1 MGAFLII
8 LVVIGNLLLF
18 SGALFGDLSDN
29 GIAWFLALGAIAFDI
44 YFIYSLVSKSSKNK
58 SNGQSIQPSA
68 GSTASGT
75 GGTRATT
82 PPEKDNTENGKLAQL
97 KRKYT
102 VPGIPSFSS
111 AVDPIQK
118 EMESYQCIDVLQ
130 TVNRVVSKRE
140 SHIKQLKV
148 IRSQYDNMLSCPGC
162 SSDKERIK
170 YFNSNEE
177 ALEKVKRKY
186 LDEHHALKKHKVK
199 LLSKESRAFEKLRTV
214 LNEISASQ
222 KITNDSGIA
231 FNSFAKI
238 NASIPGDLFESDRS
252 PIELNYGAY
261 RFFLTPDV
269 VLVYDKNN
277 EFVTALE
284 PMAVIIGFRERQ
296 KSVYASR
303 HGSGEWTYSDNVIAQ
318 DSKLVS
324 QGTARTSWLHTKKN
338 GGPDLRYSYNP
349 RYEWRTDTYTYTEF
363 NIQIGQFN
371 AVFSVSK
378 GSIVAK
384 LKPLVRDYCAI
395 SHRMNATPSLLRL
408 LESTAKTSDGI
419 ENLINEYE
427 EKSDSI
433 ICKEEKP

>member
-18 SGALFGDLSDN
+18 SGALFGNLSDN

-58 SNGQSIQPSA
+58 SNGKSIEPSP
-68 GSTASGT
+68 GSATSKQSGT
-75 GGTRATT
+75 RGTT
-82 PPEKDNTENGKLAQL
+82 PENDNSENGKLAQI
-97 KRKYT
+97 KRKYS

-118 EMESYQCIDVLQ
+118 ELESYQCIDVLQ
-130 TVNRVVSKRE
+130 AVNRVVSKRE

-148 IRSQYDNMLSCPGC
+148 IKSQYDYNLSCPDC

-170 YFNSNEE
+170 FLNSNEE
-177 ALEKVKRKY
+177 ALEKAKREY
-186 LDEHHALKKHKVK
+186 LDEHRKLKKYKVK
-199 LLSKESRAFEKLRTV
+199 LLSKESQAFEKLRTA
-214 LNEISASQ
+214 LKEISASQ

-231 FNSFAKI
+231 FDSFAKI
-238 NASIPGDLFESDRS
+238 NSSIPGDLFELEGS

-269 VLVYDKNN
+269 LLVYDKSN

-296 KSVYASR
+296 KSVSASR
-303 HGSGEWTYSDNVIAQ
+303 RGYGDWAFSDTVISQ
-318 DSKLVS
+318 DSKLIS
-324 QGTARTSWLHTKKN
+324 QGTPRTSWLHTKKN

-349 RYEWRTDTYTYTEF
+349 RYEWRTDTYSYTEF

-378 GSIVAK
+378 GSMVAK

-408 LESTAKTSDGI
+408 LESTAKTNDSI

-427 EKSDSI
+427 ETSDGI
-433 ICKEEKP
+433 ICKEVKP

>member
-58 SNGQSIQPSA
+58 SNGQSIQPSSGSASSGA
-68 GSTASGT
+68 GGIR
-75 GGTRATT
+75 GM
-82 PPEKDNTENGKLAQL
+82 PPSEKDNTDNGKLAQI
-97 KRKYT
+97 KRKYS
-102 VPGIPSFSS
+102 VPSIPSLSS

-118 EMESYQCIDVLQ
+118 ELESYQCIDVLQ
-130 TVNRVVSKRE
+130 AVNRVVSKRE
-140 SHIKQLKV
+140 SRIKQLKN
-148 IRSQYDNMLSCPGC
+148 IKSKYDNMLSCPGC

-170 YFNSNEE
+170 YLNSNEE
-177 ALEKVKRKY
+177 ALENAKREY
-186 LDEHHALKKHKVK
+186 LDEHRELKKYKVK
-199 LLSKESRAFEKLRTV
+199 LLPKESHAFEKLRTA
-214 LNEISASQ
+214 LKEITASQ
-222 KITNDSGIA
+222 KITNDSDIA
-231 FNSFAKI
+231 FDSFAKI
-238 NASIPGDLFESDRS
+238 NSSIPGDLFELEGS

-261 RFFLTPDV
+261 KIFLTPDV

-303 HGSGEWTYSDNVIAQ
+303 HGSGEWTYSDTVIAQ
-318 DSKLVS
+318 DSKLIS
-324 QGTARTSWLHTKKN
+324 QGSPRTSWLHTKKN

-349 RYEWRTDTYTYTEF
+349 RYEWRTDTYSYTEF

-378 GSIVAK
+378 GSMVAK

-419 ENLINEYE
+419 ESLINEYE
-427 EKSDSI
+427 ETSDGI
-433 ICKEEKP
+433 ICKEVKP

>member
-18 SGALFGDLSDN
+18 SGTLFGDLSDN

-44 YFIYSLVSKSSKNK
+44 YFIYSLLSKSSKNK

-75 GGTRATT
+75 GGTRTTT
-82 PPEKDNTENGKLAQL
+82 PPEKDNTENEKLAQL

-118 EMESYQCIDVLQ
+118 EMDSYQCIDVLQ

-170 YFNSNEE
+170 YFNSHEDV
-177 ALEKVKRKY
+177 LEKVKREY
-186 LDEHHALKKHKVK
+186 LDEHHSLKKHKVK
-199 LLSKESRAFEKLRTV
+199 LLSKESHAFEKLRTA
-214 LNEISASQ
+214 LKEITASQ

-231 FNSFAKI
+231 FDSFAKI
-238 NASIPGDLFESDRS
+238 NSSIPGDLFELEGA
-252 PIELNYGAY
+252 PIELNYGAHKL
-261 RFFLTPDV
+261 FLTPDV

-284 PMAVIIGFRERQ
+284 PMVVIIGFRERQ
-296 KSVYASR
+296 KSVSVSR
-303 HGSGEWTYSDNVIAQ
+303 SGYGEWTFSDTVIAQ

-324 QGTARTSWLHTKKN
+324 QGTPRTSWLHTKKN
-338 GGPDLRYSYNP
+338 GGPDLRYSHNP
-349 RYEWRTDTYTYTEF
+349 RYEWRTDIYSYTEF

-378 GSIVAK
+378 GSLAAK
-384 LKPLVRDYCAI
+384 LKPLVREYCSI
-395 SHRMNATPSLLRL
+395 SHRMNVAPSLLRL
-408 LESTAKTSDGI
+408 LESTAKTRNGI
-419 ENLINEYE
+419 ESLINEYE
-427 EKSDSI
+427 GNSASI

>member
-1 MGAFLII
+1 M
-8 LVVIGNLLLF
+8 
-18 SGALFGDLSDN
+18 
-29 GIAWFLALGAIAFDI
+29 
-44 YFIYSLVSKSSKNK
+44 
-58 SNGQSIQPSA
+58 
-68 GSTASGT
+68 
-75 GGTRATT
+75 
-82 PPEKDNTENGKLAQL
+82 
-97 KRKYT
+97 
-102 VPGIPSFSS
+102 
-111 AVDPIQK
+111 
-118 EMESYQCIDVLQ
+118 
-130 TVNRVVSKRE
+130 
-140 SHIKQLKV
+140 
-148 IRSQYDNMLSCPGC
+148 
-162 SSDKERIK
+162 
-170 YFNSNEE
+170 
-177 ALEKVKRKY
+177 
-186 LDEHHALKKHKVK
+186 KKHKVK

-277 EFVTALE
+277 EFMTALE
-284 PMAVIIGFRERQ
+284 PLAVIIGFRERQ

-384 LKPLVRDYCAI
+384 LKPLIRDYCAI
-395 SHRMNATPSLLRL
+395 SHT
-408 LESTAKTSDGI
+408 K
-419 ENLINEYE
+419 
-427 EKSDSI
+427 
-433 ICKEEKP
+433 